1 MKLPFYANCDNP
13 DKGLSFVASDTRVY
27 TKEGFQWKM
36 LIEDELR
43 YLLENHH
50 VSHSLY
56 FRAKCSVNVLWILK
70 DGI

>member
-1 MKLPFYANCDNP
+1 MKLPFYANSDNP
-13 DKGLSFVASDTRVY
+13 DKVLSFVASDTRVY
-27 TKEGFQWKM
+27 TKEGFQWEM
-36 LIEDELR
+36 LVEDELW

-56 FRAKCSVNVLWILK
+56 FQGKCSVNVLWILK